1 MSAMNKTTHTIMTD
15 QGEGYHVSVNHDD
28 YAATQYEFYIPE
40 AIWNHKAVRTL
51 LKRLEAFAPGATAF
65 SRLAGVWDHKPEATR
80 INRMI
85 LRAGQFDPVDT
96 RSVLHDEVGRLMADL
111 SADAGCA
118 QDAFMF
124 TETPIHVTMSSGAE
138 KEGSGS

>member
-1 MSAMNKTTHTIMTD
+1 MA
-15 QGEGYHVSVNHDD
+15 
-28 YAATQYEFYIPE
+28 
-40 AIWNHKAVRTL
+40 
-51 LKRLEAFAPGATAF
+51 RLEAFAPGATSF
-65 SRLAGVWDHKPEATR
+65 SRLAGVWDHKPETTR
-80 INRMI
+80 IYRMI